1 MTLSLLNSTGNPP
14 TPLLTMQVPTFFS
27 NPASISWTRHG
38 GYTALEAVGA
48 PRSPGKLFPEG
59 CGRNSK

>member
-27 NPASISWTRHG
+27 SPASISWTRRG
-38 GYTALEAVGA
+38 GCTALEAVGA
-48 PRSPGKLFPEG
+48 PLSREAVS
-59 CGRNSK
+59 